1 MPLRGQEKEKYKTR
15 TDGPTGNDWTKKKLV
30 YYTHTDTNV
39 ETDRHS
45 EEDTLYIGWWR
56 AGKKA
61 FVLYFFYTAHT
72 KKIVTELLFHYG
84 LKQKFSLVF
93 LIIKEI
99 FIWLIGGAD
108 IGKLYK
114 DFVSKIM
121 YIGRRACK

>member
-61 FVLYFFYTAHT
+61 FVLYFFLNSTHEKNCDGTIISLWVET
-72 KKIVTELLFHYG
+72 KIQFG
-84 LKQKFSLVF
+84 
-93 LIIKEI
+93 I
-99 FIWLIGGAD
+99 FNNQGNFYMAYW
-108 IGKLYK
+108 
-114 DFVSKIM
+114 
-121 YIGRRACK
+121 RC